1 MTKTGCCHGDFEIK
15 SDNPLVIVGTGG
27 FALEL
32 AGVMSSSG
40 AQIQGFVG
48 PPPVR
53 QLPFEW
59 LGEDKVLASL
69 GQTVRALVA
78 VGDPAA
84 RRRINSELTCSG
96 IKLHTFIHNS
106 ATVSSDINL
115 QPGCIIYPNVTVH
128 SGVVLDQGVLINS
141 NATIGHETHVGSF
154 SNISPGASIGGCC
167 EIGDCCHI
175 GIGAVI
181 IENVKISPNCTI
193 GAGAVVIRDTA
204 TQGTFVGCPAKL
216 I

>member
-1 MTKTGCCHGDFEIK
+1 M
-15 SDNPLVIVGTGG
+15 
-27 FALEL
+27 
-32 AGVMSSSG
+32 MSSSG
-40 AQIQGFVG
+40 AHIQGFVG

-69 GQTVRALVA
+69 GQAVRALIA
-78 VGDPAA
+78 VGNPVA
-84 RRRINSELTCSG
+84 RRRINSALTFAG
-96 IKLHTFIHNS
+96 IKLDTFIHNS

-115 QPGCIIYPNVTVH
+115 QPGCIIYPNATVH

-167 EIGDCCHI
+167 EIGDCCHV

-181 IENVKISPNCTI
+181 IENVKILPNCTI

-204 TQGTFVGCPAKL
+204 AQGTFVGCPAKL